1 MASKRPRQPLHHR
14 IDAAAGTIFATRRIK
29 LSQWKSKPSPR
40 DAALRGQCRHH
51 SLYVQETGGGLR
63 GSSTRISCQPQ
74 PEATS
79 ESRTLGISEVL
90 EDQTQA
96 LMASFPLAERWGP
109 ARKSIN
115 IFMVMASL
123 NQFLCDEYKLHR
135 FGYVLEVP
143 LDNTVTKKLRAWGK
157 ERNRVRRGQ
166 FPTFSIKQLKKAD
179 SDQYQELAQ
188 ACAEERGIPR
198 GRLDIELWEPQRQR
212 RGEQLASQRLK

>member
-1 MASKRPRQPLHHR
+1 
-14 IDAAAGTIFATRRIK
+14 
-29 LSQWKSKPSPR
+29 
-40 DAALRGQCRHH
+40 
-51 SLYVQETGGGLR
+51 
-63 GSSTRISCQPQ
+63 
-74 PEATS
+74 
-79 ESRTLGISEVL
+79 
-90 EDQTQA
+90 
-96 LMASFPLAERWGP
+96 
-109 ARKSIN
+109 
-115 IFMVMASL
+115 
-123 NQFLCDEYKLHR
+123 EYKLHR

-166 FPTFSIKQLKKAD
+166 FSTFSIKQLKKAD

>member
-1 MASKRPRQPLHHR
+1 M
-14 IDAAAGTIFATRRIK
+14 K
-29 LSQWKSKPSPR
+29 LSRWVVKTISARCSVTW
-40 DAALRGQCRHH
+40 QCRHH
-51 SLYVQETGGGLR
+51 SLYVQETGSGLR

-79 ESRTLGISEVL
+79 ESRTLGISEVVGGSNASAHGEL
-90 EDQTQA
+90 SYSRALGSSQKIDQH
-96 LMASFPLAERWGP
+96 LHGDG
-109 ARKSIN
+109 
-115 IFMVMASL
+115 ASL

-166 FPTFSIKQLKKAD
+166 FSTFSIKQLKKAD